1 MTEELNAQFWNAR
14 YKENNTGWDLGSVST
29 PLKAYFD
36 TLPDKNISILVPG
49 AGNCYEGEYLLE
61 NGFTS
66 VSILDYAPE
75 AIANFRKRVELHHM
89 ATLYT
94 EDFFAHN
101 KRYDLIIEQT
111 FFCALDPS
119 LRPAYAKKMKE
130 LLKPGGK
137 LVGLLFTSVPNEAG
151 PPFPGTQEEYRA
163 LFSSHFTIE
172 KMEPCTNSIKP
183 RAGRELFFSLLQ
195 K

>member
-1 MTEELNAQFWNAR
+1 MAEELNAQFWSAR
-14 YKENNTGWDLGSVST
+14 YKENDTGWDIGSIST
-29 PLKAYFD
+29 PLKEYFD
-36 TLPDKNISILVPG
+36 ALTDKNISILVPG

-61 NGFTS
+61 NGFTA

-75 AIANFRKRVELHHM
+75 AVENFRRRVKLHGK

-94 EDFFAHN
+94 EDFFAHDR
-101 KRYDLIIEQT
+101 RYDLIIEQT

-119 LRPAYAKKMKE
+119 LRKAYTKKMKE

-137 LVGLLFTSVPNEAG
+137 LVGLLFTSVPNEEG
-151 PPFPGTQEEYRA
+151 PPFAGTLEEYRA
-163 LFSSHFTIE
+163 LFWPHFTIE
-172 KMEPCTNSIKP
+172 KMEPCMNSIKP